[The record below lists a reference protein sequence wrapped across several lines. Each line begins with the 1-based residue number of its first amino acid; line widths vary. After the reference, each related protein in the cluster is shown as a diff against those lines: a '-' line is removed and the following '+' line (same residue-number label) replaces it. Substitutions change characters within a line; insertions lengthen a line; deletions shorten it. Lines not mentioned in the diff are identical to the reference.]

1 VRSERKAIEMVDRNV
16 WCEAMVI
23 RRNCRVMA
31 ISVCALPEQAAQ
43 NDLTLII
50 PNGYCSQ
57 EL

>member
-23 RRNCRVMA
+23 RRSCRVMA
-31 ISVCALPEQAAQ
+31 ISVCALLEQAAQ
-43 NDLTLII
+43 NDLTLIN

>member
-1 VRSERKAIEMVDRNV
+1 VRSERKAIEMVDQNV
-16 WCEAMVI
+16 WREVMVI
-23 RRNCRVMA
+23 RRSSRVMA
-31 ISVCALPEQAAQ
+31 ISVYALSERATK